1 MNDIEFAHSVSP
13 QLGNLYEQAKNLGA
27 STPGYAV
34 TFLRS
39 FAESFCETL
48 VPNMDRDLNL
58 DRKIAYLRD
67 RRLVDHRVLSP
78 LRTLQK
84 NGNVGAHPKA
94 FSYASHDAT
103 EMLNE
108 ALPAALELLEYLH
121 SRSSVL
127 GESPEYAVTP
137 FTQHNLQAL
146 CYSAVFE
153 EDAEAR
159 YTLGIHFKEKAD
171 ALKTA
176 EVVFRTDDGY
186 GFESRKSIDQAT
198 MWFQLAADSSHV
210 EAMYEYG
217 IYHAHLQGDEFKE
230 QRQKGEH
237 WVWRASTGGYA
248 NAMAFIGDCHFWES
262 ARYEQDLEYARDLY
276 QQAAAQS
283 HPGALAQLG
292 EMHERGLGGPIDF
305 NASFE
310 CSLQSAEAG
319 FPQAQFHLYTLHK
332 QGHAFASNR
341 LKAIAW
347 LVEAAEQKYPEAM
360 LELGKLISQKL
371 IPGRSEID
379 AQALYEQC
387 INSEK
392 TRIKARYALAH
403 SLVKQLDDLDALQSA
418 LAHITNCQDEITATS
433 QHKDLLPAC
442 RRLAVYIWDK
452 MQTAMANA
460 FPQFAFQIN
469 NPPAAVTTEPSP
481 RAYLGSPVGRN
492 EPCPCG
498 SEKKYKHCCR

>member
-1 MNDIEFAHSVSP
+1 MNDIEFAHSVNP

-39 FAESFCETL
+39 FAEAFCETL
-48 VPNMDRDLNL
+48 VPNIDRDLNL

-67 RRLVDHRVLSP
+67 RRLVDHRALNP
-78 LRTLQK
+78 LRVLQK
-84 NGNVGAHPKA
+84 NGNVAAHPKA
-94 FSYASHDAT
+94 FSYTPHNAT
-103 EMLNE
+103 EMLNQ
-108 ALPAALELLEYLH
+108 ALPAALGLLEYLH
-121 SRSSVL
+121 SLSPVL
-127 GESPEYAVTP
+127 GESPEYTVTP
-137 FTQHNLQAL
+137 FTQHNLREL
-146 CYSAVFE
+146 SYSAVFE

-171 ALKTA
+171 VLKTS
-176 EVVFRTDDGY
+176 EVMFRADDGY
-186 GFESRKSIDQAT
+186 GFESRKSIVQANI
-198 MWFQLAADSSHV
+198 WFKLAADSSHV

-217 IYHAHLQGDEFKE
+217 VYHARLLGDEFQE
-230 QRQKGEH
+230 QRQIGEH
-237 WVWRASTGGYA
+237 WVWRASDRGYA
-248 NAMAFIGDCHFWES
+248 NALAFIGDCHFWGS
-262 ARYEQDLEYARDLY
+262 ARYEQDLEYARGLY

-292 EMHERGLGGPIDF
+292 EMHERGIGGPRDF

-319 FPQAQFHLYTLHK
+319 FPQAQFHLYTLHH
-332 QGHAFASNR
+332 QGHAFASDR

-360 LELGKLISQKL
+360 LELGRLISQKL

-379 AQALYEQC
+379 AQAFYEQC
-387 INSEK
+387 LNSEK

-403 SLVKQLDDLDALQSA
+403 SLVKQLDNLDALQSA
-418 LAHITNCQDEITATS
+418 LTHITNCQDEITATS

-442 RRLAVYIWDK
+442 RRLAEYIWEK
-452 MQTAMANA
+452 MQRAMANA
-460 FPQFAFQIN
+460 YPHLTFQISA
-469 NPPAAVTTEPSP
+469 PPPPIATEPSQ
-481 RAYLGSPVGRN
+481 RVYVGSPVGRN
-492 EPCPCG
+492 EQCPCG
-498 SEKKYKHCCR
+498 SQKKYKHCCR